1 MSLLFYLN
9 NLHTPTHCVLSR
21 ELIHYQEELAVL
33 FYSLTTRL
41 SHTGKPLG
49 ELIQYNRNMQ
59 HAGNVFLEANL
70 QAVEILTSHF

>member
-1 MSLLFYLN
+1 MSRLFYLN
-9 NLHTPTHCVLSR
+9 NLHTPNHCVLSR

-41 SHTGKPLG
+41 SHTEKPLG

-70 QAVEILTSHF
+70 QAVEISTSHF

>member
-1 MSLLFYLN
+1 MSRLFY
-9 NLHTPTHCVLSR
+9 LHTPTHCVLSR

-41 SHTGKPLG
+41 SHTEKPLG
-49 ELIQYNRNMQ
+49 ELIQCNRNMQ

-70 QAVEILTSHF
+70 QAVEISTGHF